1 MLKWIA
7 AALGLLGTC
16 AAQAQS
22 PGQDW
27 PSRTIRIVSPY
38 APGGAADATARF
50 AGQEL
55 QRLLGQTVVVEN
67 RSGASGT
74 IGGEV
79 VRQAAPDGYTLL
91 ASPSSHILAR
101 HVLRAAPYDPQAD
114 FSPIARYAEGPMLV
128 LVGPGFPATTIA
140 QALPAIRADPGRF
153 TIGLGGLGAAS
164 HLAVL
169 QFVRG
174 AGVELTMV
182 AYRGSGPALTDLIS
196 GNLQLMIDPGGF
208 PHVQDGRLKA
218 LAITGSRRHP
228 LLPEVP
234 TAAES
239 GMPGLEMVGWY
250 GLWGPRNLP
259 AAIVTRLN
267 EAMTEAVRSPAAVQR
282 LYALGLVPASSSAEA
297 FADYIRENLARSV
310 ALLRD
315 ARYQPE

>member
-1 MLKWIA
+1 MLKRIA
-7 AALGLLGTC
+7 AALLVLCGWS
-16 AAQAQS
+16 AQAQNT
-22 PGQDW
+22 GQDW
-27 PSRTIRIVSPY
+27 PSRTIRVISPY
-38 APGGAADATARF
+38 APGGAADATARL
-50 AGQEL
+50 AAQEL
-55 QRLLGQTVVVEN
+55 QRILGQTMVVEN

-114 FSPIARYAEGPMLV
+114 FTPVARFAEGPMLV
-128 LVGPGFPATTIA
+128 LVNPAMPVNTIA
-140 QALPAIRADPGRF
+140 EALPLLRANPSRF

-169 QFVRG
+169 QFLRQ
-174 AGVELTMV
+174 AGLDLAMA
-182 AYRGSGPALTDLIS
+182 AYRGSTPALTDLIS
-196 GNLQLMIDPGGF
+196 GNIQLMIDPGGF

-218 LAITGSRRHP
+218 LAITGTRRHP
-228 LLPEVP
+228 LLPSMP

-250 GLWGPRNLP
+250 GLWGPKDLP
-259 AAIVTRLN
+259 APIVARLN
-267 EAMTEAVRSPAAVQR
+267 AAMTEAVQQPALVQR
-282 LYALGLVPASSSAEA
+282 LYALGLVPASSTPTEFARHIQEELSRSAM
-297 FADYIRENLARSV
+297 
-310 ALLRD
+310 LLEE